1 MLVVARDV
9 DQKIKIGDDIW
20 VTIVQIVGKREVRI
34 GVQAPKDVLILREE
48 LLPLSERFK
57 PA

>member
-34 GVQAPKDVLILREE
+34 GIQAPKDILILREE
-48 LLPLSERFK
+48 LLPLSERYDRQ
-57 PA
+57 

>member
-20 VTIVQIVGKREVRI
+20 VTIIQVVGKREVRI
-34 GVQAPKDVLILREE
+34 GIQAPKDILILREE
-48 LLPLSERFK
+48 LLPLSERYDRQ
-57 PA
+57 

>member
-20 VTIVQIVGKREVRI
+20 VTIVQVVGKREVRI
-34 GVQAPKDVLILREE
+34 GIQAPKDILILREE
-48 LLPLSERFK
+48 LLPLSERYDRQ
-57 PA
+57 